1 MPPGPRAALG
11 NEDFFYMMK
20 TLTKFILSSLL
31 LTSLSGLGLAKPMP
45 HVPADHFVVPEG
57 FEVTL
62 WASSPLFYNPTNMD
76 VDAEGRIWVAEGR
89 NYRMYRN
96 ESKGFSA
103 ETKGD
108 RIMVLTDSNGDGKAD
123 KSHVFVQDPE
133 LIAPLGVAVID
144 NQVVVSQP
152 PNLLVYTDVN
162 RDAVFDPKVDKKE
175 ALLTGFGGQ
184 DHDHSLHA
192 VTTGPSGQWYFNA
205 GNAGSHIVTD
215 KDGWTLRVGSVYKGG
230 APSVTDEGPNQGGKP
245 GLKSDDGHIYVGAV
259 ALRMNPDG
267 TGLRPIG
274 HNMRNSYEETV
285 NSFGDVY
292 QNDNDDP
299 PACRTTWLMEY
310 GNLGFASDD
319 GARKWQTERRPGQA
333 APIAEWRQEDPGTI
347 PAGDVYGNGS
357 PTGICFYENG
367 ALGEDYRGLLLSGEA
382 ARNVIF
388 GYLPKPDGAGF
399 TMDRFDFFRSKR
411 ADEFPEGQGDKASLA
426 TQFRPS
432 DVCVGP
438 DGAIYVAD
446 WFDPGVGGH
455 SMRDLDHAAA
465 IYRITRKGD
474 NPRPAKYDINT
485 EAGQI
490 ASLKSPANNV
500 RDAGFTRLKAAGEK
514 SLPAVKA
521 LLDDPNEYIQARAVW
536 LLAQLGDK
544 GIAEVEKV
552 LADDNPQMRIA
563 AFRALRFVD
572 HKLLEHAVALAKD
585 PSIAVRREVALA
597 LRNLSLEDTQ
607 DIILTLASQYKGEDR
622 WYLEAIGTAC
632 ANKEAAIYSILD
644 KELGNED
651 PIKWSQ
657 AFAKLAWRLHPA
669 ASVDGFKARALSV
682 KIPLADRKD
691 ALTALGF
698 IPDEA
703 AAMAMVAVAESGPDD
718 TKSLAQW
725 WLQNRSEHVWK
736 SYASQMK
743 GLNKKPNA
751 LKANQDYKVPVDGP
765 EITKLDVQEVVA
777 LKGDVARGQMNIAR
791 CYMCH
796 QVNGTGVDFG
806 PALDQWGLG
815 RSVEAIATAI
825 IHPNEGIA
833 HGFEGTEYVTKDGH
847 TLQGFTLFAGG
858 SVILK
863 VMGGGEVSFSR
874 NLVESS
880 EPLEKSLMMS
890 AGQLGLTNQDVAD
903 IAAYLKAG
911 APVDPKAVPVSTTA
925 PPAAKEVKPKAK
937 PQVQPNKPQ
946 QAKKKQGR
954 ANSDDPLINPFAN
967 PSDDP
972 ALPRVLI
979 IGDSISIG
987 YTTMLRKNLVDK
999 ANVHRV
1005 DGNCRWSAY
1014 GDENI
1019 EQWLGEGDWDL
1030 IHFNFGLWDWYGWSQ
1045 DAKSTPE
1052 SYAKS
1057 LESIV
1062 AKMKANTSKAN
1073 GGKGAKLI
1081 FATTTPPCSGPEKKV
1096 KIIVS
1101 DERAKEFRDAALA
1114 VMKKHG
1120 VAINDLYGLID
1131 KKRVQYL
1138 QGPDNVHYHNDGK
1151 ALQAKQVAEVIAAAL
1166 PATPSATKSI
1176 SGDVKPIS
1184 TTVVKPAT
1192 KKPVKFD
1199 LNDRKAGLTYEN
1211 APKIVWGDTTGKK
1224 RILFIAGSTTHRHGI
1239 HEYKA
1244 GSLLLAKALNES
1256 GLPVVAKVHWF
1267 NWPEDESCLEGVDT
1281 IIVYADG
1288 GGDYGEKYAVLD
1300 EKYKQGTALMFM
1312 HYGVHPTKEV
1322 GEKYYNKWMGGYF
1335 ADAFSVNPSWIADM
1349 VPKDG
1354 HPVARGLSGSIK
1366 AFDEFYWNLNFAKD
1380 CKDCYPLATGIPTP
1394 ENMVTYG
1401 SSKFWNKDAAD
1412 KLGTP
1417 QSLLWCRDPADAPR
1431 GAGFVGGHFHRNWA
1445 IDDYR
1450 KLILNTI
1457 AWVTKVEVPK
1467 DGITSEA
1474 VTQEILNQNLNR
1486 PEWPEPV
1493 ELPTPDLLTQP
1504 GGKVPELGPDGRAM
1518 QKKRKPAKKK

>member
-1 MPPGPRAALG
+1 MTFP
-11 NEDFFYMMK
+11 
-20 TLTKFILSSLL
+20 SLL
-31 LTSLSGLGLAKPMP
+31 LAALTSLAGTALAKPMP
-45 HVPADHFVVPEG
+45 PVPADHFVVPEG

-76 VDAEGRIWVAEGR
+76 VDAEGRVWVAEGR
-89 NYRMYRN
+89 NYRMFRN
-96 ESKGFSA
+96 
-103 ETKGD
+103 TKFTGIPEGD
-108 RIMVLTDSNGDGKAD
+108 RIMVISDSDGDGKAD

-144 NQVVVSQP
+144 NKVVVSQP

-162 RDAVFDPKVDKKE
+162 RDAVFDPKVDQKE

-230 APSVTDEGPNQGGKP
+230 SPSVTDAGPNQGGKP
-245 GLKSDDGHIYVGAV
+245 GLKSDDGHVYVGAV
-259 ALRMNPDG
+259 VLRMNPDG
-267 TGLRPIG
+267 TGLRVVG

-367 ALGEDYRGLLLSGEA
+367 SLGDDWRGLLLSGEA

-399 TMDRFDFFRSKR
+399 TMERFDFFRSKR
-411 ADEFPEGQGDKASLA
+411 ANEFPKGEEGKASLA

-455 SMRDLDHAAA
+455 SMKDLDYAAA
-465 IYRITRKGD
+465 IYRITRKGE
-474 NPRPAKYDINT
+474 NPRPPKYDINT
-485 EAGQI
+485 VEGQI
-490 ASLKSPANNV
+490 GSLKSPANNV

-521 LLDDPNEYIQARAVW
+521 LLNDPDEYIQARAVW
-536 LLAQLGDK
+536 LLAQLGEQ

-552 LADDNPQMRIA
+552 LAHNDPQMRIA

-572 HKLLEHAVALAKD
+572 HRLLDHAAALAKD

-597 LRNLSLEDTQ
+597 LRDLSLEDTQ
-607 DIILTLASQYKGEDR
+607 DIILTLASQYQGEDR

-632 ANKEAAIYSILD
+632 TNKEAAIYTILE
-644 KELGNED
+644 KELGNND
-651 PIKWSQ
+651 SLKWSK
-657 AFAKLAWRLHPA
+657 AFAMLAWRLHPA
-669 ASVDGFKARALSV
+669 ASVEGFKARALSV

-718 TKSLAQW
+718 TKTLAKW
-725 WLQNRSEHVWK
+725 WLQNRSGHVWK
-736 SYASQMK
+736 SYASKMK
-743 GLNKKPNA
+743 GLNNKPNA

-765 EITKLDVQEVVA
+765 EITKLDVKEVAA
-777 LKGDVARGQMNIAR
+777 LKGDVARGQMTIAR

-815 RSVEAIATAI
+815 RSTEAIATAI

-833 HGFEGTEYVTKDGH
+833 HGFEGTEIITKAGH
-847 TLQGFTLFAGG
+847 IIQGFSLFAGG
-858 SVILK
+858 SSILK
-863 VMGGGEVSFSR
+863 VMGGGELSISR
-874 NLVESS
+874 KDIKSS

-911 APVDPKAVPVSTTA
+911 APVKPQATPVSTPVNA
-925 PPAAKEVKPKAK
+925 PVKPAAKPAKASKPK
-937 PQVQPNKPQ
+937 
-946 QAKKKQGR
+946 
-954 ANSDDPLINPFAN
+954 
-967 PSDDP
+967 
-972 ALPRVLI
+972 
-979 IGDSISIG
+979 
-987 YTTMLRKNLVDK
+987 
-999 ANVHRV
+999 
-1005 DGNCRWSAY
+1005 
-1014 GDENI
+1014 
-1019 EQWLGEGDWDL
+1019 
-1030 IHFNFGLWDWYGWSQ
+1030 
-1045 DAKSTPE
+1045 
-1052 SYAKS
+1052 
-1057 LESIV
+1057 
-1062 AKMKANTSKAN
+1062 
-1073 GGKGAKLI
+1073 
-1081 FATTTPPCSGPEKKV
+1081 
-1096 KIIVS
+1096 
-1101 DERAKEFRDAALA
+1101 
-1114 VMKKHG
+1114 
-1120 VAINDLYGLID
+1120 
-1131 KKRVQYL
+1131 
-1138 QGPDNVHYHNDGK
+1138 
-1151 ALQAKQVAEVIAAAL
+1151 
-1166 PATPSATKSI
+1166 
-1176 SGDVKPIS
+1176 
-1184 TTVVKPAT
+1184 

-1211 APKIVWGDTTGKK
+1211 APKIEWGDTTGKK

-1267 NWPEDESCLEGVDT
+1267 NWPEDESCLEGADT
-1281 IIVYADG
+1281 IIVYADAG
-1288 GGDYGEKYAVLD
+1288 GNYGDKYAVLD

-1312 HYGVHPTKEV
+1312 HYGVHPTVEV

-1366 AFDEFYWNLNFAKD
+1366 AFDEFYWNLSFDKS
-1380 CKDCYPLATGIPTP
+1380 CTECYPLATGTPTP

-1467 DGITSEA
+1467 DGVPSETITREM
-1474 VTQEILNQNLNR
+1474 LNQNLNR

-1504 GGKVPELGPDGRAM
+1504 GGKAPELGPDGRAV
-1518 QKKRKPAKKK
+1518 QRKRKPAKKK

>member
-1 MPPGPRAALG
+1 MSMERSISLISAQLTSSASTTTLKTACEDRSPFRRMTFGRLWSKVQLKPRVSLLSITSYLSAAQIPHHFL
-11 NEDFFYMMK
+11 FLF
-20 TLTKFILSSLL
+20 FILITHPPSIPHMHKKHICALSFALLSLL
-31 LTSLSGLGLAKPMP
+31 SGHGHAQPMP

-62 WASSPLFYNPTNMD
+62 WATSPLFYNPTNMD
-76 VDAEGRIWVAEGR
+76 VDAQGRVWVAEGR

-96 ESKGFSA
+96 ESKGFKQVP
-103 ETKGD
+103 EGD

-162 RDAVFDPKVDKKE
+162 RDSVFDPKVDKKE

-259 ALRMNPDG
+259 VMRVNPDG
-267 TGLRPIG
+267 TGLRVVG

-367 ALGEDYRGLLLSGEA
+367 ALGDDYRGLLLSGEA

-455 SMRDLDHAAA
+455 SMRDLNHAAA

-544 GIAEVEKV
+544 GIAEVEKI
-552 LADDNPQMRIA
+552 LSHDDAQMRIA
-563 AFRALRFVD
+563 AFRALRFVE
-572 HKLLEHAVALAKD
+572 HKLLEHAAALAKD

-607 DIILTLASQYKGEDR
+607 DIILTLASQYKGDDR

-651 PIKWSQ
+651 PLQWDK

-669 ASVDGFKARALSV
+669 ASVEGFKARALSV
-682 KIPLADRKD
+682 KIPLAGRKD

-703 AAMAMVAVAESGPDD
+703 AAMAVVAVAEAGPDD
-718 TKSLAQW
+718 TKTLAQW
-725 WLQNRSEHVWK
+725 WLQNRSQHVWK

-765 EITKLDVQEVVA
+765 EITNLDVQEVVA
-777 LKGDVARGQMNIAR
+777 LKGDVARGQMSIAR

-796 QVNGTGVDFG
+796 QVNGTGVEFG

-833 HGFEGTEYVTKDGH
+833 HGFEGTQYVTKDGH

-874 NLVESS
+874 NLVKSS

-890 AGQLGLTNQDVAD
+890 AGQLGLAAQDVAD

-911 APVDPKAVPVSTTA
+911 APVNPQATPVSTPANTPA
-925 PPAAKEVKPKAK
+925 KPAAKAQPKA
-937 PQVQPNKPQ
+937 QPNNANKPVQ
-946 QAKKKQGR
+946 
-954 ANSDDPLINPFAN
+954 
-967 PSDDP
+967 
-972 ALPRVLI
+972 
-979 IGDSISIG
+979 
-987 YTTMLRKNLVDK
+987 
-999 ANVHRV
+999 
-1005 DGNCRWSAY
+1005 
-1014 GDENI
+1014 
-1019 EQWLGEGDWDL
+1019 
-1030 IHFNFGLWDWYGWSQ
+1030 
-1045 DAKSTPE
+1045 
-1052 SYAKS
+1052 
-1057 LESIV
+1057 
-1062 AKMKANTSKAN
+1062 MK
-1073 GGKGAKLI
+1073 
-1081 FATTTPPCSGPEKKV
+1081 
-1096 KIIVS
+1096 
-1101 DERAKEFRDAALA
+1101 
-1114 VMKKHG
+1114 
-1120 VAINDLYGLID
+1120 
-1131 KKRVQYL
+1131 
-1138 QGPDNVHYHNDGK
+1138 
-1151 ALQAKQVAEVIAAAL
+1151 
-1166 PATPSATKSI
+1166 
-1176 SGDVKPIS
+1176 
-1184 TTVVKPAT
+1184 

-1211 APKIVWGDTTGKK
+1211 APKIEWGDTTGKK

-1267 NWPEDESCLEGVDT
+1267 NWPEDESCFDGVDT
-1281 IIVYADG
+1281 IIVYADA
-1288 GGDYGEKYAVLD
+1288 GGDYGDKYAVLD
-1300 EKYKQGTALMFM
+1300 EKYQQGTALMFM
-1312 HYGVHPTKEV
+1312 HYGVHPTVEV

-1349 VPKDG
+1349 VPEDG

-1366 AFDEFYWNLNFAKD
+1366 AFDEFYWNLSFDKS
-1380 CKDCYPLATGIPTP
+1380 CKDCYPLVTGTPTP

-1412 KLGTP
+1412 KLGTA
-1417 QSLLWCRDPADAPR
+1417 QSLIWCRDPADAPR

-1457 AWVTKVEVPK
+1457 AWVSKVEVPK
-1467 DGITSEA
+1467 DGITSESI
-1474 VTQEILNQNLNR
+1474 TQEILNQNLNR
-1486 PEWPEPV
+1486 PEWPEQV

-1518 QKKRKPAKKK
+1518 QKRKPAKKK

>member
-1 MPPGPRAALG
+1 MHKKHICALS
-11 NEDFFYMMK
+11 FALLSM
-20 TLTKFILSSLL
+20 LT
-31 LTSLSGLGLAKPMP
+31 GHGYAQPMP
-45 HVPADHFVVPEG
+45 HVPADHFVVPDG

-62 WASSPLFYNPTNMD
+62 WANSPLFYNPTNMD
-76 VDAEGRIWVAEGR
+76 VDAQGRVWVAEGR
-89 NYRMYRN
+89 NYRIFRN
-96 ESKGFSA
+96 EGKGFKQVP
-103 ETKGD
+103 EGD

-162 RDAVFDPKVDKKE
+162 RDAVFDAKVDKKE

-259 ALRMNPDG
+259 VMRINPDG
-267 TGLRPIG
+267 TGLRVVG

-544 GIAEVEKV
+544 GIAEVEKI
-552 LADDNPQMRIA
+552 LSHDDAQMRIA
-563 AFRALRFVD
+563 AFRALRFVE
-572 HKLLEHAVALAKD
+572 HKLLGHAAALAKD

-607 DIILTLASQYKGEDR
+607 DIILTLASQYKGDDR
-622 WYLEAIGTAC
+622 WYLEAIGTAST
-632 ANKEAAIYSILD
+632 NKEAAIYSMLD

-651 PIKWSQ
+651 PLQWDK

-669 ASVDGFKARALSV
+669 ASVEGFKARALSV
-682 KIPLADRKD
+682 KIPLAGRKD

-703 AAMAMVAVAESGPDD
+703 AAMAVVAVAEAGPDD
-718 TKSLAQW
+718 TKTLAQW
-725 WLQNRSEHVWK
+725 WLQNRSQHVWK

-765 EITKLDVQEVVA
+765 EITNLDVQEVAA
-777 LKGDVARGQMNIAR
+777 LKGDVARGQMTIAR

-833 HGFEGTEYVTKDGH
+833 HGFEGTQYVTKDGH

-874 NLVESS
+874 NLVKSS

-890 AGQLGLTNQDVAD
+890 AGQLGLAAQDVAD

-911 APVDPKAVPVSTTA
+911 APVNPNATPVSTPANTPA
-925 PPAAKEVKPKAK
+925 KPAAKAQPKA
-937 PQVQPNKPQ
+937 QPNNANKPVQ
-946 QAKKKQGR
+946 
-954 ANSDDPLINPFAN
+954 
-967 PSDDP
+967 
-972 ALPRVLI
+972 
-979 IGDSISIG
+979 
-987 YTTMLRKNLVDK
+987 
-999 ANVHRV
+999 
-1005 DGNCRWSAY
+1005 
-1014 GDENI
+1014 
-1019 EQWLGEGDWDL
+1019 
-1030 IHFNFGLWDWYGWSQ
+1030 
-1045 DAKSTPE
+1045 
-1052 SYAKS
+1052 
-1057 LESIV
+1057 
-1062 AKMKANTSKAN
+1062 MK
-1073 GGKGAKLI
+1073 
-1081 FATTTPPCSGPEKKV
+1081 
-1096 KIIVS
+1096 
-1101 DERAKEFRDAALA
+1101 
-1114 VMKKHG
+1114 
-1120 VAINDLYGLID
+1120 
-1131 KKRVQYL
+1131 
-1138 QGPDNVHYHNDGK
+1138 
-1151 ALQAKQVAEVIAAAL
+1151 
-1166 PATPSATKSI
+1166 
-1176 SGDVKPIS
+1176 
-1184 TTVVKPAT
+1184 

-1211 APKIVWGDTTGKK
+1211 APKIEWGDTTGKK

-1267 NWPEDESCLEGVDT
+1267 NWPEDESCFDGVDT
-1281 IIVYADG
+1281 IIVYADAG
-1288 GGDYGEKYAVLD
+1288 GNYGDKYAVLD

-1312 HYGVHPTKEV
+1312 HYGVHPTVEV

-1366 AFDEFYWNLNFAKD
+1366 AFDEFYWNLSFDKS
-1380 CKDCYPLATGIPTP
+1380 CTDCYPLATGTPTP

-1457 AWVTKVEVPK
+1457 AWVSKVEVPK
-1467 DGITSEA
+1467 DGITSES
-1474 VTQEILNQNLNR
+1474 VTQETLNQNLNR
-1486 PEWPEPV
+1486 PEWPEQV

-1518 QKKRKPAKKK
+1518 QKRKPAKKK

>member
-1 MPPGPRAALG
+1 MHKKHICALS
-11 NEDFFYMMK
+11 FALLSM
-20 TLTKFILSSLL
+20 LT
-31 LTSLSGLGLAKPMP
+31 GHGYAQPMP
-45 HVPADHFVVPEG
+45 HVPADHFVVPDG

-62 WASSPLFYNPTNMD
+62 WANSPLFYNPTNMD
-76 VDAEGRIWVAEGR
+76 VDAQGRVWVAEGR
-89 NYRMYRN
+89 NYRIFRN
-96 ESKGFSA
+96 EGKGFKQVP
-103 ETKGD
+103 EGD

-162 RDAVFDPKVDKKE
+162 RDAVFDAKVDKKE

-259 ALRMNPDG
+259 VMRINPDG
-267 TGLRPIG
+267 TGLRVVG

-455 SMRDLDHAAA
+455 SMKDLDHAAA

-474 NPRPAKYDINT
+474 NPRPSKYDINT
-485 EAGQI
+485 VEGQI

-514 SLPAVKA
+514 SLSAVKT

-536 LLAQLGDK
+536 LLAQLGDN
-544 GIAEVEKV
+544 GIAEVEKI
-552 LADDNPQMRIA
+552 LSHDDAQMRIA
-563 AFRALRFVD
+563 AFRALRFVE
-572 HKLLEHAVALAKD
+572 HKLLEHAAALAKD

-597 LRNLSLEDTQ
+597 LRNFSLEDTQ
-607 DIILTLASQYKGEDR
+607 DIILTLASQYKGDDR
-622 WYLEAIGTAC
+622 WYLEAIGTAS
-632 ANKEAAIYSILD
+632 ANKEAEIYSILD

-651 PIKWSQ
+651 PLQWSK

-669 ASVDGFKARALSV
+669 ASVEGFKARALSV
-682 KIPLADRKD
+682 KIPLSDRKD

-703 AAMAMVAVAESGPDD
+703 AAMAMVAVAEAGPDD
-718 TKSLAQW
+718 TKTLAQW
-725 WLQNRSEHVWK
+725 WLQNRSQHVWK

-765 EITKLDVQEVVA
+765 EITNLDVQEVVA
-777 LKGDVARGQMNIAR
+777 LKGDVARGQMSIAR

-815 RSVEAIATAI
+815 RSAEAIATAI

-833 HGFEGTEYVTKDGH
+833 HGFEGTEIVTKDGH
-847 TLQGFTLFAGG
+847 TIQGFSLFAGG
-858 SVILK
+858 SSILK
-863 VMGGGEVSFSR
+863 VMGGGELSVSR
-874 NLVESS
+874 KDIKSS

-890 AGQLGLTNQDVAD
+890 AGQLGLANQDVAD

-911 APVDPKAVPVSTTA
+911 APVNPQATPVSTPANTPA
-925 PPAAKEVKPKAK
+925 KPAAKEAK
-937 PQVQPNKPQ
+937 PQAKPKQ
-946 QAKKKQGR
+946 TKKKQGR
-954 ANSDDPLINPFAN
+954 ANSTDPLINPFAN
-967 PSDDP
+967 PKDDP

-987 YTTMLRKNLVDK
+987 YTTMLRKNLVGQ

-1014 GDENI
+1014 GDEQMNA
-1019 EQWLGEGDWDL
+1019 WLGDGNWDV

-1045 DAKSTPE
+1045 DKKSTPE
-1052 SYAKS
+1052 SYAES

-1062 AKMKANTSKAN
+1062 AKMKAKTSKAK

-1101 DERAKEFRDAALA
+1101 DERAKQFRDAALA
-1114 VMKKHG
+1114 VMRKHG
-1120 VAINDLYGLID
+1120 VEINDLYGLID

-1138 QGPDNVHYHNDGK
+1138 QGPDNVHYHNEGK
-1151 ALQAKQVAEVIAAAL
+1151 GLQAKQVAEAIQKNL
-1166 PATPSATKSI
+1166 PAASGKATQ
-1176 SGDVKPIS
+1176 
-1184 TTVVKPAT
+1184 PANKAA

-1211 APKIVWGDTTGKK
+1211 APKIEWGDTTGKK

-1267 NWPEDESCLEGVDT
+1267 NWPEDESCFDGVDT
-1281 IIVYADG
+1281 IIVYADA
-1288 GGDYGEKYAVLD
+1288 GGDYGDKYAVLD
-1300 EKYKQGTALMFM
+1300 EKYQQGTALMFM
-1312 HYGVHPTKEV
+1312 HYGVHPTVEV

-1366 AFDEFYWNLNFAKD
+1366 AFDEFYWNLSFDKS
-1380 CKDCYPLATGIPTP
+1380 CKDCYPLVTATPTP

-1412 KLGTP
+1412 KLGTA
-1417 QSLLWCRDPADAPR
+1417 QSLIWCRDPENAPR

-1457 AWVTKVEVPK
+1457 AWVSKVEVPK
-1467 DGITSEA
+1467 SGIISESI
-1474 VTQEILNQNLNR
+1474 TQEILNQNLNR
-1486 PEWPEPV
+1486 PEWPEQV

-1504 GGKVPELGPDGRAM
+1504 GGKVPELGPDGRAV
-1518 QKKRKPAKKK
+1518 QKRKKPAKKK

>member
-1 MPPGPRAALG
+1 MHKKHICALS
-11 NEDFFYMMK
+11 FA
-20 TLTKFILSSLL
+20 LLSM
-31 LTSLSGLGLAKPMP
+31 LSGHGHAQPMP

-62 WASSPLFYNPTNMD
+62 WATSPLFYNPTNMD
-76 VDAEGRIWVAEGR
+76 VDAQGRVWVAEGR

-96 ESKGFSA
+96 ESKGFKQVP
-103 ETKGD
+103 EGD

-162 RDAVFDPKVDKKE
+162 RDSVFDPKVDKKE

-259 ALRMNPDG
+259 VMRVNPDG
-267 TGLRPIG
+267 TGLRVVG

-367 ALGEDYRGLLLSGEA
+367 ALGDDYRGLLLSGEA

-455 SMRDLDHAAA
+455 SMKDLDHAAA

-474 NPRPAKYDINT
+474 NPRPSKYDINT
-485 EAGQI
+485 VEGQI

-514 SLPAVKA
+514 SLSAVKT

-536 LLAQLGDK
+536 LLAQLGDN
-544 GIAEVEKV
+544 GIAEVEKI
-552 LADDNPQMRIA
+552 LSHDDAQMRIA
-563 AFRALRFVD
+563 AFRALRFVE
-572 HKLLEHAVALAKD
+572 HKLLEHATTLAKD

-597 LRNLSLEDTQ
+597 LRNFSLEDTQ
-607 DIILTLASQYKGEDR
+607 DIILTLASQYKGDDR
-622 WYLEAIGTAC
+622 WYLEAIGTAST
-632 ANKEAAIYSILD
+632 NKEAAIYSMLD

-651 PIKWSQ
+651 PLQWSK
-657 AFAKLAWRLHPA
+657 AFTKLAWRLHPA
-669 ASVDGFKARALSV
+669 ASVEGFKARALSV

-703 AAMAMVAVAESGPDD
+703 AAMAMVAVAEAGPDD
-718 TKSLAQW
+718 TKTLAQW
-725 WLQNRSEHVWK
+725 WLQNRSQHVWK

-765 EITKLDVQEVVA
+765 EITNLDVQEVVA
-777 LKGDVARGQMNIAR
+777 LKGDVARGQMSIAR

-796 QVNGTGVDFG
+796 QVNGTGVEFG

-833 HGFEGTEYVTKDGH
+833 HGFEGTQYVTKDGH

-863 VMGGGEVSFSR
+863 VMGGGEVTFSR
-874 NLVESS
+874 NLVKSS

-890 AGQLGLTNQDVAD
+890 AGQLGLAAQDVAD

-911 APVDPKAVPVSTTA
+911 APVNPNATPVSTPANTPA
-925 PPAAKEVKPKAK
+925 KPAAKAQPKA
-937 PQVQPNKPQ
+937 QPNNANKPVQ
-946 QAKKKQGR
+946 
-954 ANSDDPLINPFAN
+954 
-967 PSDDP
+967 
-972 ALPRVLI
+972 
-979 IGDSISIG
+979 
-987 YTTMLRKNLVDK
+987 
-999 ANVHRV
+999 
-1005 DGNCRWSAY
+1005 
-1014 GDENI
+1014 
-1019 EQWLGEGDWDL
+1019 
-1030 IHFNFGLWDWYGWSQ
+1030 
-1045 DAKSTPE
+1045 
-1052 SYAKS
+1052 
-1057 LESIV
+1057 
-1062 AKMKANTSKAN
+1062 MK
-1073 GGKGAKLI
+1073 
-1081 FATTTPPCSGPEKKV
+1081 
-1096 KIIVS
+1096 
-1101 DERAKEFRDAALA
+1101 
-1114 VMKKHG
+1114 
-1120 VAINDLYGLID
+1120 
-1131 KKRVQYL
+1131 
-1138 QGPDNVHYHNDGK
+1138 
-1151 ALQAKQVAEVIAAAL
+1151 
-1166 PATPSATKSI
+1166 
-1176 SGDVKPIS
+1176 
-1184 TTVVKPAT
+1184 

-1211 APKIVWGDTTGKK
+1211 APKIEWGDTTGKK

-1267 NWPEDESCLEGVDT
+1267 NWPEDESCFDGVDT
-1281 IIVYADG
+1281 IIVYADA
-1288 GGDYGEKYAVLD
+1288 GGDYGDKYAVLD
-1300 EKYKQGTALMFM
+1300 EKYQQGTALMFM
-1312 HYGVHPTKEV
+1312 HYGVHPTVEV

-1366 AFDEFYWNLNFAKD
+1366 AFDEFYWNLSFDKS
-1380 CKDCYPLATGIPTP
+1380 CTDCYPLATGTPTP

-1467 DGITSEA
+1467 DGVPSETITREM
-1474 VTQEILNQNLNR
+1474 LNQNLNR

-1504 GGKVPELGPDGRAM
+1504 GGKAPELGPDGRAV

>member
-1 MPPGPRAALG
+1 MHKKHICALS
-11 NEDFFYMMK
+11 FALLSM
-20 TLTKFILSSLL
+20 LT
-31 LTSLSGLGLAKPMP
+31 GHGHAQPMP
-45 HVPADHFVVPEG
+45 HVPADHFVVPDG

-62 WASSPLFYNPTNMD
+62 WANSPLFYNPTNMD
-76 VDAEGRIWVAEGR
+76 VDAQGRVWVAEGR
-89 NYRMYRN
+89 NYRIFRN
-96 ESKGFSA
+96 EGKGFKQVP
-103 ETKGD
+103 EGD

-162 RDAVFDPKVDKKE
+162 RDAVFDAKVDKKE

-259 ALRMNPDG
+259 VMRINPDG
-267 TGLRPIG
+267 TGLRVVG

-455 SMRDLDHAAA
+455 SMKDLDHAAA

-485 EAGQI
+485 VEGQI

-544 GIAEVEKV
+544 GIAEVEKI
-552 LADDNPQMRIA
+552 LSHDDAQMRIA
-563 AFRALRFVD
+563 AFRALRFVE
-572 HKLLEHAVALAKD
+572 HKLLEHATTLAKD

-597 LRNLSLEDTQ
+597 LRNFSLEDTQ
-607 DIILTLASQYKGEDR
+607 DIILTLASQYKGDDR

-651 PIKWSQ
+651 PLQWSK
-657 AFAKLAWRLHPA
+657 AFTKLAWRLHPA
-669 ASVDGFKARALSV
+669 ASVEGFKARALSV
-682 KIPLADRKD
+682 KIPLSDRKD

-703 AAMAMVAVAESGPDD
+703 AAMAMVAVAEAGPDD
-718 TKSLAQW
+718 TKTLAQW

-765 EITKLDVQEVVA
+765 EITNLDVQEVVA
-777 LKGDVARGQMNIAR
+777 LKGDVARGQMSIAR

-833 HGFEGTEYVTKDGH
+833 HGFEGTQYVTKDGH

-911 APVDPKAVPVSTTA
+911 APVNPKATPVSTPANTPA
-925 PPAAKEVKPKAK
+925 KPAAKEVKPAPEEAK
-937 PQVQPNKPQ
+937 PEAKPEAKQ
-946 QAKKKQGR
+946 TKKKQGR
-954 ANSDDPLINPFAN
+954 ANSTDPLINPFAN
-967 PSDDP
+967 PTDDST
-972 ALPRVLI
+972 LPRVLI

-987 YTTMLRKNLVDK
+987 YTTMVRKNLAGK

-1014 GDENI
+1014 GDEQMNT
-1019 EQWLGEGDWDL
+1019 WLGDGNWDV

-1045 DAKSTPE
+1045 DKKSTPE
-1052 SYAKS
+1052 SYAES

-1062 AKMKANTSKAN
+1062 AKMKAKTSKAK

-1101 DERAKEFRDAALA
+1101 DERAKQFRDAALA
-1114 VMKKHG
+1114 VMRKHG
-1120 VAINDLYGLID
+1120 VEINDLYGLID

-1138 QGPDNVHYHNDGK
+1138 QGPDNVHYHNEGK
-1151 ALQAKQVAEVIAAAL
+1151 ELQAKQVAEAIQKNL
-1166 PATPSATKSI
+1166 PAASGKATQ
-1176 SGDVKPIS
+1176 
-1184 TTVVKPAT
+1184 PANKAA

-1211 APKIVWGDTTGKK
+1211 APKIEWGDTTGKK

-1267 NWPEDESCLEGVDT
+1267 NWPEEQSCLEGVDT
-1281 IIVYADG
+1281 IIVYADAG
-1288 GGDYGEKYAVLD
+1288 GNYGDKYAVLD

-1312 HYGVHPTKEV
+1312 HYGVHPTVEV

-1366 AFDEFYWNLNFAKD
+1366 AFDEFYWNLSFDKS
-1380 CKDCYPLATGIPTP
+1380 CKDCYPLVTATPTP

-1412 KLGTP
+1412 KLGTA
-1417 QSLLWCRDPADAPR
+1417 QSLIWCRDPADAPR

-1457 AWVTKVEVPK
+1457 AWVSKVEVPK
-1467 DGITSEA
+1467 DGIISESI
-1474 VTQEILNQNLNR
+1474 TQEILNQNLNR
-1486 PEWPEPV
+1486 PEWPEQV

-1504 GGKVPELGPDGRAM
+1504 GGKVPELGPDGRAV
-1518 QKKRKPAKKK
+1518 QKRKKPAKKK

>member
-1 MPPGPRAALG
+1 MHKKHICALS
-11 NEDFFYMMK
+11 FALLSM
-20 TLTKFILSSLL
+20 LT
-31 LTSLSGLGLAKPMP
+31 GHGHAQPMP
-45 HVPADHFVVPEG
+45 HVPADHFVVPDG

-62 WASSPLFYNPTNMD
+62 WANSPLFYNPTNMD
-76 VDAEGRIWVAEGR
+76 VDAQGRVWVAEGR
-89 NYRMYRN
+89 NYRIFRN
-96 ESKGFSA
+96 EGKGFKQVP
-103 ETKGD
+103 EGD

-162 RDAVFDPKVDKKE
+162 RDAVFDAKVDKKE

-259 ALRMNPDG
+259 VMRINPDG
-267 TGLRPIG
+267 TGLRVVG

-455 SMRDLDHAAA
+455 SMKDLDHAAA

-485 EAGQI
+485 VEGQI

-514 SLPAVKA
+514 SLSAVKT

-536 LLAQLGDK
+536 LLAQLGDN
-544 GIAEVEKV
+544 GIAEVEKI
-552 LADDNPQMRIA
+552 LSHDDAQMRIA
-563 AFRALRFVD
+563 AFRALRFVE
-572 HKLLEHAVALAKD
+572 HKLLEHATTLAKD

-597 LRNLSLEDTQ
+597 LRNFSLEDTQ
-607 DIILTLASQYKGEDR
+607 DIILTLASQYKGDDR
-622 WYLEAIGTAC
+622 WYLEAIGTAST
-632 ANKEAAIYSILD
+632 NKEAAIYSMLD

-651 PIKWSQ
+651 PLQWSK
-657 AFAKLAWRLHPA
+657 AFTKLAWRLHPA
-669 ASVDGFKARALSV
+669 ASVEGFKARALSV

-703 AAMAMVAVAESGPDD
+703 AAMAMVAVAEAGPDD
-718 TKSLAQW
+718 TKTLAQW
-725 WLQNRSEHVWK
+725 WLQNRSQHVWK

-765 EITKLDVQEVVA
+765 EITNLDVQEVVA
-777 LKGDVARGQMNIAR
+777 LKGDVARGQMSIAR

-796 QVNGTGVDFG
+796 QVNGTGVEFG

-833 HGFEGTEYVTKDGH
+833 HGFEGTQYVTKDGH

-874 NLVESS
+874 NLVKSS

-890 AGQLGLTNQDVAD
+890 AGQLGLAAQDVAD

-911 APVDPKAVPVSTTA
+911 APVNPKATPVSTPANTPA
-925 PPAAKEVKPKAK
+925 KPAAKAQPKA
-937 PQVQPNKPQ
+937 QPNNANKPVQ
-946 QAKKKQGR
+946 
-954 ANSDDPLINPFAN
+954 
-967 PSDDP
+967 
-972 ALPRVLI
+972 
-979 IGDSISIG
+979 
-987 YTTMLRKNLVDK
+987 
-999 ANVHRV
+999 
-1005 DGNCRWSAY
+1005 
-1014 GDENI
+1014 
-1019 EQWLGEGDWDL
+1019 
-1030 IHFNFGLWDWYGWSQ
+1030 
-1045 DAKSTPE
+1045 
-1052 SYAKS
+1052 
-1057 LESIV
+1057 
-1062 AKMKANTSKAN
+1062 MK
-1073 GGKGAKLI
+1073 
-1081 FATTTPPCSGPEKKV
+1081 
-1096 KIIVS
+1096 
-1101 DERAKEFRDAALA
+1101 
-1114 VMKKHG
+1114 
-1120 VAINDLYGLID
+1120 
-1131 KKRVQYL
+1131 
-1138 QGPDNVHYHNDGK
+1138 
-1151 ALQAKQVAEVIAAAL
+1151 
-1166 PATPSATKSI
+1166 
-1176 SGDVKPIS
+1176 
-1184 TTVVKPAT
+1184 

-1211 APKIVWGDTTGKK
+1211 APKIEWGDTTGKK

-1267 NWPEDESCLEGVDT
+1267 NWPEEQSCLEGVDT
-1281 IIVYADG
+1281 IIVYADAG
-1288 GGDYGEKYAVLD
+1288 GNYGDKYAVLD

-1312 HYGVHPTKEV
+1312 HYGVHPTVEV

-1366 AFDEFYWNLNFAKD
+1366 AFDEFYWNLSFDKS
-1380 CKDCYPLATGIPTP
+1380 CKDCYPLATGTPTP

-1412 KLGTP
+1412 KLGTA
-1417 QSLLWCRDPADAPR
+1417 QSLIWCRDPENAPR

-1457 AWVTKVEVPK
+1457 AWVSKVEVPK
-1467 DGITSEA
+1467 SGIISESI
-1474 VTQEILNQNLNR
+1474 TQEILNQNLNR
-1486 PEWPEPV
+1486 PEWPEQV

-1504 GGKVPELGPDGRAM
+1504 GGKVPELGPDGRAV
-1518 QKKRKPAKKK
+1518 QKRKKPAKKK

>member
-1 MPPGPRAALG
+1 LAGYRVRFSLNPAYHFLVSFRTYLLRKFLII
-11 NEDFFYMMK
+11 FF
-20 TLTKFILSSLL
+20 LFFILITHPPSIPHMHKKHICALSFALL
-31 LTSLSGLGLAKPMP
+31 SMLTGHGYAQPMP
-45 HVPADHFVVPEG
+45 HVPADHFVVPDG

-62 WASSPLFYNPTNMD
+62 WANSPLFYNPTNMD
-76 VDAEGRIWVAEGR
+76 VDAQGRVWVAEGR
-89 NYRMYRN
+89 NYRIFRN
-96 ESKGFSA
+96 EGKGFKQVP
-103 ETKGD
+103 EGD

-162 RDAVFDPKVDKKE
+162 RDSVFDPKVDKKE

-259 ALRMNPDG
+259 VMRVNPDG
-267 TGLRPIG
+267 TGLRVVG

-367 ALGEDYRGLLLSGEA
+367 ALGDDYRGLLLSGEA

-455 SMRDLDHAAA
+455 SMKDLDHAAA

-474 NPRPAKYDINT
+474 NPRPSKYDINT
-485 EAGQI
+485 VEGQI

-514 SLPAVKA
+514 SLSAVKT

-536 LLAQLGDK
+536 LLAQLGDN
-544 GIAEVEKV
+544 GIAEVEKI
-552 LADDNPQMRIA
+552 LSHDDAQMRIA
-563 AFRALRFVD
+563 AFRALRFVE
-572 HKLLEHAVALAKD
+572 HKLLEHATTLAKD

-597 LRNLSLEDTQ
+597 LRNFSLEDTQ
-607 DIILTLASQYKGEDR
+607 DIILTLASQYKGDDR
-622 WYLEAIGTAC
+622 WYLEAIGTAST
-632 ANKEAAIYSILD
+632 NKEAAIYSMLD

-651 PIKWSQ
+651 PLQWSK
-657 AFAKLAWRLHPA
+657 AFTKLAWRLHPA
-669 ASVDGFKARALSV
+669 ASVEGFKARALSV

-703 AAMAMVAVAESGPDD
+703 AAMAMVAVAEAGPDD
-718 TKSLAQW
+718 TKTLAQW
-725 WLQNRSEHVWK
+725 WLQNRSQHVWK

-765 EITKLDVQEVVA
+765 EITNLDVQEVVA
-777 LKGDVARGQMNIAR
+777 LKGDVARGQMSIAR

-796 QVNGTGVDFG
+796 QVNGTGVEFG

-833 HGFEGTEYVTKDGH
+833 HGFEGTQYVTKDGH

-874 NLVESS
+874 NLVKSS

-890 AGQLGLTNQDVAD
+890 AGQLGLAAQDVAD

-911 APVDPKAVPVSTTA
+911 APVNPNATPVSTPANTPA
-925 PPAAKEVKPKAK
+925 KPAAKAQPKA
-937 PQVQPNKPQ
+937 QPNNANKPVQ
-946 QAKKKQGR
+946 
-954 ANSDDPLINPFAN
+954 
-967 PSDDP
+967 
-972 ALPRVLI
+972 
-979 IGDSISIG
+979 
-987 YTTMLRKNLVDK
+987 
-999 ANVHRV
+999 
-1005 DGNCRWSAY
+1005 
-1014 GDENI
+1014 
-1019 EQWLGEGDWDL
+1019 
-1030 IHFNFGLWDWYGWSQ
+1030 
-1045 DAKSTPE
+1045 
-1052 SYAKS
+1052 
-1057 LESIV
+1057 
-1062 AKMKANTSKAN
+1062 MK
-1073 GGKGAKLI
+1073 
-1081 FATTTPPCSGPEKKV
+1081 
-1096 KIIVS
+1096 
-1101 DERAKEFRDAALA
+1101 
-1114 VMKKHG
+1114 
-1120 VAINDLYGLID
+1120 
-1131 KKRVQYL
+1131 
-1138 QGPDNVHYHNDGK
+1138 
-1151 ALQAKQVAEVIAAAL
+1151 
-1166 PATPSATKSI
+1166 
-1176 SGDVKPIS
+1176 
-1184 TTVVKPAT
+1184 

-1211 APKIVWGDTTGKK
+1211 APKIEWGDTTGKK

-1267 NWPEDESCLEGVDT
+1267 NWPEDESCFDGVDT
-1281 IIVYADG
+1281 IIVYADA
-1288 GGDYGEKYAVLD
+1288 GGDYGDKYAVLD
-1300 EKYKQGTALMFM
+1300 EKYQQGTALMFM
-1312 HYGVHPTKEV
+1312 HYGVHPTVEV

-1366 AFDEFYWNLNFAKD
+1366 AFDEFYWNLSFDKS
-1380 CKDCYPLATGIPTP
+1380 CTDCYPLATGTPTP

-1467 DGITSEA
+1467 DGVPSETITREM
-1474 VTQEILNQNLNR
+1474 LNQNLNR

-1504 GGKVPELGPDGRAM
+1504 GGKAPELGPDGRAV

>member
-1 MPPGPRAALG
+1 MHKKHICALS
-11 NEDFFYMMK
+11 FA
-20 TLTKFILSSLL
+20 LLSM
-31 LTSLSGLGLAKPMP
+31 LSGHGHAQPMP

-62 WASSPLFYNPTNMD
+62 WATSPLFYNPTNMD
-76 VDAEGRIWVAEGR
+76 VDAQGRVWVAEGR

-96 ESKGFSA
+96 ESKGFKQVP
-103 ETKGD
+103 EGD

-162 RDAVFDPKVDKKE
+162 RDSVFDPKVDKKE

-259 ALRMNPDG
+259 VMRINPDG
-267 TGLRPIG
+267 TGLRVVG

-367 ALGEDYRGLLLSGEA
+367 ALGDDYRGLLLSGEA

-544 GIAEVEKV
+544 GIAEVEKI
-552 LADDNPQMRIA
+552 LSHDDAQMRIA
-563 AFRALRFVD
+563 AFRALRFVE
-572 HKLLEHAVALAKD
+572 HKLLEHAAALAKD

-607 DIILTLASQYKGEDR
+607 DIILTLASQYKGDDR

-651 PIKWSQ
+651 PLQWDK

-669 ASVDGFKARALSV
+669 ASVEGFKARALSV
-682 KIPLADRKD
+682 KIPLAGRKD

-703 AAMAMVAVAESGPDD
+703 AAMAMVAVAAAGPDD
-718 TKSLAQW
+718 TKTLAQW
-725 WLQNRSEHVWK
+725 WLQNRSQHVWK

-765 EITKLDVQEVVA
+765 EITNLDVQEVVA
-777 LKGDVARGQMNIAR
+777 LKGDVARGQMSIAR

-833 HGFEGTEYVTKDGH
+833 HGFEGTQYVTKDGH

-874 NLVESS
+874 NLVKSS

-890 AGQLGLTNQDVAD
+890 AGQLGLAAQDVAD

-911 APVDPKAVPVSTTA
+911 APVNPQATPVSTPANTPA
-925 PPAAKEVKPKAK
+925 KPAAKAQPKA
-937 PQVQPNKPQ
+937 QPNNANKPVQ
-946 QAKKKQGR
+946 
-954 ANSDDPLINPFAN
+954 
-967 PSDDP
+967 
-972 ALPRVLI
+972 
-979 IGDSISIG
+979 
-987 YTTMLRKNLVDK
+987 
-999 ANVHRV
+999 
-1005 DGNCRWSAY
+1005 
-1014 GDENI
+1014 
-1019 EQWLGEGDWDL
+1019 
-1030 IHFNFGLWDWYGWSQ
+1030 
-1045 DAKSTPE
+1045 
-1052 SYAKS
+1052 
-1057 LESIV
+1057 
-1062 AKMKANTSKAN
+1062 MK
-1073 GGKGAKLI
+1073 
-1081 FATTTPPCSGPEKKV
+1081 
-1096 KIIVS
+1096 
-1101 DERAKEFRDAALA
+1101 
-1114 VMKKHG
+1114 
-1120 VAINDLYGLID
+1120 
-1131 KKRVQYL
+1131 
-1138 QGPDNVHYHNDGK
+1138 
-1151 ALQAKQVAEVIAAAL
+1151 
-1166 PATPSATKSI
+1166 
-1176 SGDVKPIS
+1176 
-1184 TTVVKPAT
+1184 

-1211 APKIVWGDTTGKK
+1211 APKIEWGDTTGKK

-1267 NWPEDESCLEGVDT
+1267 NWPEDESCFDGVDT
-1281 IIVYADG
+1281 IIVYADA
-1288 GGDYGEKYAVLD
+1288 GGDYGDKYAVLD
-1300 EKYKQGTALMFM
+1300 EKYQQGTALMFM
-1312 HYGVHPTKEV
+1312 HYGVHPTVEV

-1349 VPKDG
+1349 VPEDG

-1366 AFDEFYWNLNFAKD
+1366 AFDEFYWNLSFDKS
-1380 CKDCYPLATGIPTP
+1380 CKDCYPLVTGTPTP

-1412 KLGTP
+1412 KLGTA
-1417 QSLLWCRDPADAPR
+1417 QSLIWCRDPADAPR

-1457 AWVTKVEVPK
+1457 AWVSKVEVPK
-1467 DGITSEA
+1467 DGITSESI
-1474 VTQEILNQNLNR
+1474 TQEILNQNLNR
-1486 PEWPEPV
+1486 PEWPEQV
-1493 ELPTPDLLTQP
+1493 ELPTPDLLIQP

-1518 QKKRKPAKKK
+1518 QKRKPAKKK